1 MGHNPE
7 TAAPMDQLTQLTL
20 EEFLMFQRVVLLA
33 PESNFPVII
42 RLVRHGRSNDQ
53 PLSINWAVDCGE
65 EHKPRLNEIASKF
78 RRSIDFLRSLAP
90 EERSRALE
98 HFERARRAAEEA
110 ENAANLAAGNPVSDY
125 LGRSERADE
134 SAAKAAPDSSGTEG
148 VARGAAE
155 SVLSVDGSGSVI

>member
-1 MGHNPE
+1 VGHNFE
-7 TAAPMDQLTQLTL
+7 TAATMEQLTRLTL

-42 RLVRHGRSNDQ
+42 RLVRHGRGDGE
-53 PLSINWAVDCGE
+53 PLSINWAIDCGE

-78 RRSIDFLRSLAP
+78 KNSIDFLRSLAP

-98 HFERARRAAEEA
+98 HFERSRNAAEA
-110 ENAANLAAGNPVSDY
+110 AANAANLAAGNPVSDY

-134 SAAKAAPDSSGTEG
+134 SAAKAVPDSSGTES

-155 SVLSVDGSGSVI
+155 SVLSEDGSGSVI